1 MGTGTNCIS
10 SSVVYMHLYTTLLSA
25 AVSIFPSFLS
35 LPMVL
40 CLSVPS
46 GPGAPRDYP
55 VPFRTLLLICRP
67 LFYNSFSHLAACRS
81 FAYRRCER
89 ILAVSRDEETTF
101 RESLDSLSSPSRFS
115 LSFFFPSRVPP
126 STLAGVERRK
136 FMIYV
141 RTGLSGETSR
151 DGYLRENIRTRGPQ
165 QGKGEYGG
173 KNK

>member
-81 FAYRRCER
+81 FVYRRCER

-115 LSFFFPSRVPP
+115 LSFFFPVKSPAKYPRGRREKEVHDLR
-126 STLAGVERRK
+126 TDRIKWGNLARRILERK
-136 FMIYV
+136 YKDEG
-141 RTGLSGETSR
+141 TTAG
-151 DGYLRENIRTRGPQ
+151 
-165 QGKGEYGG
+165 
-173 KNK
+173 